1 MGGEIPPLDSRSFHP
16 TQHNPTQWCNLKIP
30 KQIVIPKRDFVADRA
45 GFGMTR
51 GGLFLRKLRHH
62 TTPKSNGRPDSC
74 ESPDARAA
82 LLELLT
88 HKTRTWRDSREWHLC
103 ARVSPRTC
111 LRVALRC
118 TRAITFRGCPVQAPR
133 LGRGFSCSKSS
144 RASLGGCPKERS
156 ANGAATNEPCILGR
170 QGRDPDCPE
179 QHRTE

>member
-1 MGGEIPPLDSRSFHP
+1 LSCDESAASPRAASRF
-16 TQHNPTQWCNLKIP
+16 L
-30 KQIVIPKRDFVADRA
+30 ADRA

-51 GGLFLRKLRHH
+51 GGLFLRKLHHH

-111 LRVALRC
+111 LRVALHSRYHLS
-118 TRAITFRGCPVQAPR
+118 RVPRPSPPVSSPETWFTKRPGTSFTVFVTEHPLHSSAPR
-133 LGRGFSCSKSS
+133 WSSAGVQDRVPGSGCCSSTPG
-144 RASLGGCPKERS
+144 LFLPTG
-156 ANGAATNEPCILGR
+156 
-170 QGRDPDCPE
+170 
-179 QHRTE
+179 